1 MDESWVSHPFGNH
14 VAVLAAMGLP
24 GWDEP
29 RSQSNPWLAAAGGNP
44 HEPTS
49 RIGLDS
55 RRRFSEKFA
64 CPGASVRIMK
74 LFVTGG
80 AGFIGSNYVRR
91 ALENGDQVTVFDKL
105 TYAGNLTTLQD
116 FEGKPGYRF
125 VHADICDMDAV
136 LREMEDHD
144 AVVHFAAESHVDRS
158 IAGPHEFISTNCLGT
173 GNVMHAAW
181 KHEIQNVL
189 HISTDETY
197 GEIEDGSFREDDRL
211 TPRSPY
217 SASKAGS
224 DLIALSYFT
233 TFGLP
238 VKVSRASNNYGP
250 WQHPEK
256 LIPRFTTNLLEGKK
270 VPLMGDGSNVRDWMY
285 VDDHCAGIDV
295 VLRHGKAGEIYNI
308 GAGNESTNRE
318 ITETLLELLGKDES
332 SIQRVED
339 RRGHDR
345 RYSVDISKAEA
356 LGWKPQQDLHS
367 GLEKTVKW
375 YVDNRWWWEPLKLRD
390 DATGGV

>member
-1 MDESWVSHPFGNH
+1 
-14 VAVLAAMGLP
+14 
-24 GWDEP
+24 
-29 RSQSNPWLAAAGGNP
+29 
-44 HEPTS
+44 
-49 RIGLDS
+49 
-55 RRRFSEKFA
+55 
-64 CPGASVRIMK
+64 MK

-91 ALENGDQVTVFDKL
+91 AIANGDEVTVFDAL
-105 TYAGNLTTLQD
+105 TYAGNLSTLQD
-116 FEGKPGYRF
+116 LEGKPGYSF
-125 VHADICDMDAV
+125 VKGDIC
-136 LREMEDHD
+136 EMEAVFEAMRGHD
-144 AVVHFAAESHVDRS
+144 AVAHFAAESHVDRS
-158 IAGPHEFISTNCLGT
+158 IAGPHAFINTNCLGT

-181 KHEIQNVL
+181 KHEIENVL

-197 GEIEDGSFREDDRL
+197 GEIEEGSFTEKHRL

-233 TFGLP
+233 TFDLP

-256 LIPRFTTNLLEGKK
+256 LIPRFTTNLIEGKN
-270 VPLMGDGSNVRDWMY
+270 VPLMGDGSNVRDWMF
-285 VDDHCAGIDV
+285 VDDHCAGIEV
-295 VLRHGKAGEIYNI
+295 VLQYGKPGEIYNI

-318 ITETLLELLGKDES
+318 ITETLLDLLDKDES
-332 SIQRVED
+332 SVTHIPD

-345 RYSVDISKAEA
+345 RYSVDISKTEA
-356 LGWKPQQDLHS
+356 LGWKPQQDLHR
-367 GLEKTVKW
+367 GLEQTVKW
-375 YVDNRWWWEPLKLRD
+375 YVDNRWWWEPLKSRD